1 MISFKQLLFKIR
13 HRLLYPVWLIS
24 CTLAPEKIGKFVL
37 FDGSNF
43 EYPIKSAVGCYLF
56 TSAFEPAEVAFVQEN
71 LKQGDIFFDVG
82 ANAGIFTVIA
92 AKKIGSS
99 GHVYAFEPGLN
110 ELKLLRH
117 NIAVNNLTNVTVVER
132 AVSSQS
138 GTARFAV
145 CYDGA
150 MNSLAKTDHP
160 GQQIKE
166 WQTIETISLDEFVQ
180 QMNIGKINLI
190 KIDVEGAEKLV
201 IEGAKQICK
210 SQDNLILLLE
220 AANLNASSFSYSV
233 WELLSEI
240 IDIGFNMYYF
250 DKMGSLSKVTGYDAQ
265 LGTNIYNFIAS
276 KQQMPL

>member
-24 CTLAPEKIGKFVL
+24 CTLAPDKIGKFVL

-43 EYPIKSAVGCYLF
+43 EYPIKSVLGCYLF

-82 ANAGIFTVIA
+82 ANGGIFTVIA

-117 NIAVNNLTNVTVVER
+117 NIAVNNLKNVTVVER
-132 AVSSQS
+132 AVSNKS
-138 GTARFAV
+138 GTAQFAV

-160 GQQIKE
+160 GQKIKA
-166 WQTIETISLDEFVQ
+166 WQTIETISLDEFVRK
-180 QMNIGKINLI
+180 MNINKVNLI

-201 IEGAKQICK
+201 IEGAAATFQ
-210 SQDNLILLLE
+210 SQEQLMILLE
-220 AANLNASSFSYSV
+220 ANNLNASSFNYSV
-233 WELLSEI
+233 WELLSEL
-240 IDIGFNMYYF
+240 IDRGFNMYYF
-250 DKMGSLSKVTGYDAQ
+250 DRMSSFSKVAGYDAK
-265 LGTNIYNFIAS
+265 LGTKIYNFIAS
-276 KQQMPL
+276 KQQMSM